1 MDGYLKPEDL
11 KEGGCCQGIIS
22 EADLESLSDP
32 GIETM
37 ALAAKE
43 IVDGY
48 CGRVFEGDV
57 PALVKI
63 ASAQL
68 MAIFLSDMSKN
79 EETVESYSYTNNPDA
94 FSNVL
99 NILKFLPDEKS
110 ESTAA
115 KARRVNAKV
124 I

>member
-1 MDGYLKPEDL
+1 MEGYLKPEDL

-22 EADLESLSDP
+22 EADLDSLSDP
-32 GIETM
+32 GIATM
-37 ALAAKE
+37 TLAAKE
-43 IVDGY
+43 LIDGY
-48 CGRVFEGDV
+48 CGKKFEGEV

-68 MAIFLSDMSKN
+68 MVIFLSDMSKTG
-79 EETVESYSYTNNPDA
+79 ESVESYSYSNDPDA

-99 NILKFLPDEKS
+99 NILKFLPDEKN
-110 ESTAA
+110 ESAAA
-115 KARRVNAKV
+115 KARRVKAKV